1 MSREPCLRV
10 ARPLWNELVTELR
23 RRTEERHES
32 GAFLLGH
39 KGELGRI
46 ASNVVYYDELD
57 PHAYDTGVCVLHA
70 DAFARLWDHCA
81 GLGLAVVADAH
92 VHPLGA
98 QQSFSDRQNPMIARA
113 GHIAIILPRMA
124 RPPVRQWSVGIYEY
138 LGDHRWRAHGG
149 CRRGHVLKIEDSQ

>member
-1 MSREPCLRV
+1 MSHEPSLRV
-10 ARPLWNELVTELR
+10 ARPLWNELVTQLR

-46 ASNVVYYDELD
+46 ASTVVYYDELD

-98 QQSFSDRQNPMIARA
+98 QQSLSDRQNPMIARV

-124 RPPVRQWSVGIYEY
+124 RPPVRRWSVGIYEY
-138 LGDHRWRAHGG
+138 LGDHCWRAHGG
-149 CRRGHVLKIEDSQ
+149 CRRGRVLKIEDPQ